1 MKRLQIADCST
12 KNLHSRFVVGALF
25 LLLACG
31 AGALASRREF
41 DGEVA
46 LSYVAAQLDFGPRVP
61 GTDGHRR
68 TGDWILARLRER
80 ADSAEVQEFTHV
92 TVDGDTLR
100 LRNFIGRFRPELK
113 DRVLFLAHWD
123 TRPRA
128 EKSPNLGDQ
137 QRPVPGANDG
147 ASGVVVLLGVA
158 DALKRRP
165 PAVGVDLLFVD
176 GEDYGD
182 FGLGKDVLLGSKYYA
197 STLTPDARPLFAVLF
212 DMVGDRDLQI
222 PQEGNSVARA
232 PEVVER
238 VWSKA
243 RDLGYGRVFR
253 PTVGTSATD
262 DHIPLLE
269 AGVRAID
276 VIDFDYG
283 PGNSYWHTVED
294 TLDKVSARS
303 LQIVGDVAVALV
315 R

>member
-1 MKRLQIADCST
+1 MRAIA
-12 KNLHSRFVVGALF
+12 GAVLV
-25 LLLACG
+25 LLGCG
-31 AGALASRREF
+31 AGTLASRREF

-80 ADSAEVQEFTHV
+80 ADSAEVQEFAHV

-113 DRVLFLAHWD
+113 DRVLLVAHWD
-123 TRPRA
+123 TRPKADQSR
-128 EKSPNLGDQ
+128 NLGDQ

-147 ASGVVVLLGVA
+147 ASGVAVLLGVA
-158 DALKRRP
+158 DALKRQA
-165 PAVGVDLLFVD
+165 PALGVDLLFVD

-182 FGLGKDVLLGSKYYA
+182 FGVNKDVLLGSRHYA
-197 STLTPDARPLFAVLF
+197 STLTPDTRPLFAVVF
-212 DMVGDRDLQI
+212 DMVGDRDLELS
-222 PQEGNSVARA
+222 QESNSVARA